1 MGIFNFQLL
10 IFNQKRVSDGSGKPT
25 VSGGASE
32 ASVNG
37 TRTCSGRSDLNEEM
51 ENSDD
56 EGGAVCND

>member
-1 MGIFNFQLL
+1 M
-10 IFNQKRVSDGSGKPT
+10 SDGSGKPT